1 MYSSLG
7 FVLAAG
13 AAGGFMLGWLLDGW
27 LATGPVL
34 SIVVAF
40 VGFAGGLLEVL
51 RIMNRW
57 EKRERRDNSGSGPET
72 G

>member
-13 AAGGFMLGWLLDGW
+13 VAGGFLLGWLLDGW
-27 LATGPVL
+27 WGTAPVL
-34 SIVVAF
+34 SIVVALL
-40 VGFAGGLLEVL
+40 GFAGGLREVL

-57 EKRERRDNSGSGPET
+57 EKRADRNNSGSGPEAR
-72 G
+72 